1 VRATA
6 KNLLAL
12 DVERKV
18 VLHPLFVVPPDVP
31 KHVPRP
37 RRERGGSIPRPSVV
51 PNVYTI
57 REPVLVPDRIVAFL
71 RAHLPRLAGLDI
83 AGFSSGWSSI
93 NITHTYLP
101 SAVGLARPANQH
113 WRCLAPELT
122 LFQRLQVQLID
133 SALPAIV
140 QGIVGH
146 ADAAAGAS

>member
-1 VRATA
+1 VRANA

-18 VLHPLFVVPPDVP
+18 ILHPLFVVPPDVP

-51 PNVYTI
+51 PNVHPI

-83 AGFSSGWSSI
+83 EAPHPAPRS
-93 NITHTYLP
+93 
-101 SAVGLARPANQH
+101 VGLSIQFHGPSWQ
-113 WRCLAPELT
+113 
-122 LFQRLQVQLID
+122 
-133 SALPAIV
+133 
-140 QGIVGH
+140 
-146 ADAAAGAS
+146 